1 MQNQQEKLRRNC
13 HKYTTSVVIHEDAP
27 VFLIAIKAEVPSQ
40 PVRQIKKNKDYD
52 LTILCPKF
60 QFSKMLVQYKE
71 EYIHFLFKWVYFLS
85 NFAEELESF
94 A

>member
-1 MQNQQEKLRRNC
+1 MKMPPQ
-13 HKYTTSVVIHEDAP
+13 
-27 VFLIAIKAEVPSQ
+27 FLIAIKAEVPSQ

-52 LTILCPKF
+52 LTILRPKF

-71 EYIHFLFKWVYFLS
+71 EYIHFLFMWVYFLS

-94 A
+94 ARYIWKIRIIR